1 MKFSS
6 SPRPNLSI
14 WFLPIALILVS
25 VASGSAQETPESA
38 VPAATAK
45 KDKAPVAK
53 PATPTLSP
61 GVEDIIKLVAAGVDA
76 EIVRNYVAH
85 SKTPY
90 TLTANDIIALK
101 EKKVPDDVTAAMLL
115 RGQQQKKPKR
125 VAMPRIVQQLSTGG
139 ELDTESYEFFQN
151 HYLYPRAL
159 SSSYKTLAPHAP
171 QNNRGRGYG
180 NSRFGNRG
188 QSRFGSSGPSRND
201 RRGGHSRGG
210 RFGR

>member
-25 VASGSAQETPESA
+25 VA
-38 VPAATAK
+38 
-45 KDKAPVAK
+45 
-53 PATPTLSP
+53 

-90 TLTANDIIALK
+90 TLKANDIIALK

-171 QNNRGRGYG
+171 QNNRGRGPAG
-180 NSRFGNRG
+180 FCT
-188 QSRFGSSGPSRND
+188 FSG
-201 RRGGHSRGG
+201 
-210 RFGR
+210 